1 MPPSVTR
8 TLPHTDQPL
17 VLGLEVLTTDAEVA
31 VGVGHH
37 RVGAGV
43 GVLGALDVGFLAQL
57 AAVAADGDH
66 EVLVRGVGHAAFH
79 VHALAAGR
87 VLVTGAGHHRD
98 GVVEVVAQVAEAMQA
113 PVGRVA
119 VLQAVG
125 QGVLDIAHA
134 VELLDVRDP
143 RHVGG
148 TDAQVEGR
156 VEAALHVGL
165 LDEQFGVADGR
176 AVLEVGGQVG
186 RPDVVELVV
195 DGQVEAL
202 DVQTGAAGGGVLA
215 VAGLVDVGQVEEHA
229 TADLVVIDQLG
240 QLVDAGLGLL
250 CTFPGLR
257 LAPANR
263 SATAGPGP
271 AAQRSVPEAVQ
282 LCLGYAR
289 VGGGCEGVGGNQTE
303 ACNDRGGEQMGTHFG
318 FLQRVGMAWAERH
331 AGRPV
336 KRFANVPLK
345 P

>member
-1 MPPSVTR
+1 
-8 TLPHTDQPL
+8 
-17 VLGLEVLTTDAEVA
+17 
-31 VGVGHH
+31 
-37 RVGAGV
+37 
-43 GVLGALDVGFLAQL
+43 
-57 AAVAADGDH
+57 
-66 EVLVRGVGHAAFH
+66 
-79 VHALAAGR
+79 
-87 VLVTGAGHHRD
+87 
-98 GVVEVVAQVAEAMQA
+98 MQA

-119 VLQAVG
+119 VLQAIG

-156 VEAALHVGL
+156 VEAALHVGF

-176 AVLEVGGQVG
+176 AVLEVGGQVR

-202 DVQTGAAGGGVLA
+202 DVQAGAAGGGVLA

-229 TADLVVIDQLG
+229 TANLVVIDQLG

-250 CTFPGLR
+250 RTFQGLGLGDVHFRLRGGLR
-257 LAPANR
+257 L
-263 SATAGPGP
+263 
-271 AAQRSVPEAVQ
+271 QRLRVALQLLDLGLQSSDLRLQLLQ

-289 VGGGCEGVGGNQTE
+289 AGGSCEGVGGNQTA

-336 KRFANVPLK
+336 KRFANIPLK